1 MSAQSAKRGKLMV
14 WKIPQSTINN
24 WARLS
29 SDVPKEEA
37 VDCVVNSLHLLGVLK
52 NRTFSE
58 AIAHK
63 VNAKKTG
70 IYESQIIS
78 LIYEYLNRKEGVYNM
93 ETKTTAGLYRGDI
106 EDLRNGEYTF
116 AILRNIK
123 MGHAVVIYK
132 HDNEVYVYDPQQE
145 ETCSETELEN
155 WIKTGSYTQIDFL
168 YYEKVAR
175 YLTKSKTKSKTNTR
189 KKQKTSFEKPVV
201 FAVGT
206 KTKTRTKTRIKKT
219 NKKHKKTRVKKTSID
234 SLIGQLDKL
243 KIDS

>member
-1 MSAQSAKRGKLMV
+1 MSSQSVKRGKLMV

-24 WARLS
+24 WSRLS

-58 AIAHK
+58 AIANK

-70 IYESQIIS
+70 IYDAQIIS

-123 MGHAVVIYK
+123 MSHAVVIYK

-145 ETCSETELEN
+145 YVCSETELDN
-155 WIKTGSYTQIDFL
+155 WIKSGSYAQIDFL
-168 YYEKVAR
+168 YYEKTAR
-175 YLTKSKTKSKTNTR
+175 YLTKSKTKSATHTR

-201 FAVGT
+201 FAIGT
-206 KTKTRTKTRIKKT
+206 KPKTKMKTKT
-219 NKKHKKTRVKKTSID
+219 KHKKTRVKKTSID
-234 SLIGQLDKL
+234 SLVGQLEKL
-243 KIDS
+243 KIDV